1 MRVPGSSQYLNQAT
15 LSNQRGFSGTS
26 PNVLGETAG
35 GISLLDVARS
45 AAPSNGIGLSAS
57 ARALNNQFLRSNS
70 STTNQLFSLTGGGSA
85 TVDAARTQIL
95 ALKAS
100 TPVSRGVAVDTE
112 A

>member
-1 MRVPGSSQYLNQAT
+1 MRVAGSSQYLNQAT
-15 LSNQRGFSGTS
+15 LSNQRGFAGTS
-26 PNVLGETAG
+26 STVLGEAAG

-45 AAPSNGIGLSAS
+45 NAPNNGIGLSAS

-85 TVDAARTQIL
+85 TVEASRTQIL

-112 A
+112 V